1 MANHANDSADRLP
14 FFYAEKEHDTIT
26 AEDWLN
32 RAIALQQSANWPP
45 VKAVNECRLALRG
58 MASEWYMGLALDQA
72 ECYVNFNLFIAA
84 FKKFTEI
91 TDKPEDLIAQ
101 TAELKQKANEKVTIF
116 YVRCR
121 RAIMKH
127 LQAAS
132 MNPLPAELQDE
143 ELEQFRPGIREQIQ
157 QLQQETHKQAFFHV
171 LLTWFLAGLKPEI
184 RGRVLDKRCQTHEE
198 AHDEA
203 VSIEMALESQKGI
216 IQKTPVVFEVQQR
229 VAGTSE
235 NTAQAMY
242 VPQGGRGRGRGR
254 GNSRGRGGRG
264 QSGTSSRG
272 RRQSVG
278 IAPANTNNRGPVPYQ
293 NGQRIPADTCAY
305 CRKKGH
311 WQKECRKRLNESG
324 RLIKIFAVNQHED
337 QFGDP
342 RHDQMKQDPPHQ
354 NANMPLAY
362 DDASSSRGPPP
373 GYPFPDPAVQAQQAM
388 VNLQLPYLNN
398 AGNE

>member
-1 MANHANDSADRLP
+1 MANANDSADRLP
-14 FFYAEKEHDTIT
+14 YFYAEKDQDTIT

-32 RAIALQQSANWPP
+32 RAMALQQSANWPP

-72 ECYVNFNLFIAA
+72 ECYENFNLFIAA

-132 MNPLPAELQDE
+132 MNPLPANLQDDALE
-143 ELEQFRPGIREQIQ
+143 EFRPGIREQIQ
-157 QLQQETHKQAFFHV
+157 QLQQNTHKQAFFHV
-171 LLTWFLAGLKPEI
+171 LLTWFLAGLRPEI

-203 VSIEMALESQKGI
+203 VSIEMALESQKGV
-216 IQKTPVVFEVQQR
+216 IQKTPAVFEIHQQTHST
-229 VAGTSE
+229 APPE
-235 NTAQAMY
+235 NTAQALY
-242 VPQGGRGRGRGR
+242 VQQGRNRGRGR

-264 QSGTSSRG
+264 HSGPAPRG
-272 RRQSVG
+272 RRQSAG
-278 IAPANTNNRGPVPYQ
+278 IAPANTNPRGPVPYQ
-293 NGQRIPADTCAY
+293 NGQRIAADTCAY

-324 RLIKIFAVNQHED
+324 RLIKIFAV
-337 QFGDP
+337 
-342 RHDQMKQDPPHQ
+342 K
-354 NANMPLAY
+354 
-362 DDASSSRGPPP
+362 
-373 GYPFPDPAVQAQQAM
+373 
-388 VNLQLPYLNN
+388 
-398 AGNE
+398 